1 MTEAIVIAAGG
12 ALGALA
18 RYWSANLVTQFM
30 GAHFPYGIMLVNVVG
45 SCLIGVAFVLLV
57 EKVSAETLWRPFII
71 VGVLGAFTTFST
83 FSLQTLN
90 LLEAGRM
97 LAAGAYVVASVFLC
111 LISVSLGVAI
121 TRAFN

>member
-1 MTEAIVIAAGG
+1 MTEALVIAAGG

-18 RYWSANLVTQFM
+18 RFWSANLVTQLM

-111 LISVSLGVAI
+111 LIGVSLGVAI

>member
-1 MTEAIVIAAGG
+1 MTEALVIAAGG

-18 RYWSANLVTQFM
+18 RFWSANFVTQIL
-30 GAHFPYGIMLVNVVG
+30 GAHFPYGILLVNVVG

-57 EKVSAETLWRPFII
+57 EKASADTLWRPFII

-83 FSLQTLN
+83 FSLQALD
-90 LLEAGRM
+90 LLEAGRT
-97 LAAGAYVVASVFLC
+97 LAAAAYVAGSVVLC
-111 LISVSLGVAI
+111 LVGIALGVAI